1 VSDPRL
7 RVGLPSVVAGLLGV
21 VAGLPTEPHALTE
34 GLQSSRRPSVAASAG
49 SGDPR
54 RTGMSS
60 GSGSTLNRQRT
71 SSESLSPSILGRPR
85 LRVLGRAVA
94 RIATPRRRA
103 ISSRRRSVARYDFL
117 SGQSVGSESITTSRR
132 FSLRIQPDDEP
143 EETIAIPLP
152 AFRLLAD
159 ILTEMAKGNAVT
171 LIAIHAELTTQQAA
185 DLINVSRPF
194 LIEQLKEGSIPFRK
208 VGKHRRILFQDLM
221 AYEQKMDQNRL
232 KTLDEL
238 SAQAQEL
245 GMGY

>member
-1 VSDPRL
+1 
-7 RVGLPSVVAGLLGV
+7 
-21 VAGLPTEPHALTE
+21 
-34 GLQSSRRPSVAASAG
+34 
-49 SGDPR
+49 
-54 RTGMSS
+54 M
-60 GSGSTLNRQRT
+60 
-71 SSESLSPSILGRPR
+71 
-85 LRVLGRAVA
+85 
-94 RIATPRRRA
+94 
-103 ISSRRRSVARYDFL
+103 
-117 SGQSVGSESITTSRR
+117 GSESITTSRR